1 MPPNAECDIMGRM
14 KPPSVLVMMEPV
26 SLPRLEGIA
35 RYAREHH
42 WNLMLDDR
50 LAGGISD
57 WRGDGVIATLRRRS
71 SRLAAVRK
79 LTRAGIPVVDLT
91 IECLRLRLPRVIS
104 DHTAIG
110 RLGGEHFKAR
120 GFENVVWFSSGWSE
134 VHRRRYQGFSDIFAK
149 KVPRIGLRNLRRRLK
164 ECEKPVGV
172 FAYNDT
178 DAAQVIVGDEEEG
191 MEPRDDIGFALPKE
205 GFTIAFD
212 EMVVAKDSRRKDLAY
227 AFINYIYSGEVAAV
241 NMDYL
246 CGPNPVKPGIDLLEE
261 DYRNLIVLSP
271 DKLSNGQVLKGFD
284 DPAVNELYNKA
295 WDKIKAT
302 EAKLK

>member
-1 MPPNAECDIMGRM
+1 MGRM

-79 LTRAGIPVVDLT
+79 LKRAGIPVVDLT

-134 VHRRRYQGFSDIFAK
+134 VHRRRYQGFSDVFAK
-149 KVPRIGLRNLRRRLK
+149 KVPRIGLRNLRRRIK

-178 DAAQVIVGDEEEG
+178 DAAQVIYAARELGLDVPDDVSVLTWANRGN
-191 MEPRDDIGFALPKE
+191 EPIFE
-205 GFTIAFD
+205 
-212 EMVVAKDSRRKDLAY
+212 KDLARQELDPEANAQVFANQILNYLRTGRFGAALTFGTAY
-227 AFINYIYSGEVAAV
+227 APGET
-241 NMDYL
+241 L
-246 CGPNPVKPGIDLLEE
+246 
-261 DYRNLIVLSP
+261 
-271 DKLSNGQVLKGFD
+271 
-284 DPAVNELYNKA
+284 
-295 WDKIKAT
+295 
-302 EAKLK
+302 